1 MIVNYDSVTID
12 EAGITIKASISE
24 NAPNVYF
31 NKLYL
36 YTQDG
41 YKNKVAYTYDITQG
55 GKTNTKSINI
65 KINKETMDIDYS
77 NNLFIISIT
86 TSGNYTGNVETIK
99 ESYDTGVYDN
109 KKFHDYFY
117 NRIQEL
123 KDCKNPIGLI
133 DSYLRY
139 KSLDICIE
147 NNDLSKACTLYKHF
161 ITKEDESTKCK
172 ECCRR

>member
-1 MIVNYDSVTID
+1 MIVNYDLVTIND
-12 EAGITIKASISE
+12 AGITIKASISD

-36 YTQDG
+36 YDQDG
-41 YKNKVAYTYDITQG
+41 YKTKDMYTYDITQG
-55 GKTNTKSINI
+55 STTNTKTLNLT
-65 KINKETMDIDYS
+65 INKETMDIDYG

-86 TSGNYTGNVETIK
+86 TSGSYTGTVEVVK
-99 ESYDTGVYDN
+99 ESYDIGVYYN

-123 KDCKNPIGLI
+123 LDCKNPNGLI

-161 ITKEDESTKCK
+161 ITKDNENSKCK